1 MTAWSLGALAL
12 GLGLGM
18 ALHGSDAAWVESAA
32 GVLAPVGQIWVR
44 VLSLVVIPLIISLA
58 VVAVLQT
65 PDIGRLGGKAL
76 ALFGAMLA
84 TAGLLTVLIAPPII
98 SLYRPDPETIAAL
111 RASIAVPDAAQ
122 AALGT
127 RLGLTDWLRGYLP
140 ASLDSALRGADVL
153 VLLLGAMILA
163 LLVRTFPGPR
173 RAAVERVFQRVADA
187 TRLVVRW
194 ILVITPAGVFALS
207 FGMALNAGGG
217 AAGFM
222 LASVLIVCG
231 ILLLFTLLLYPATAL
246 LGSTSI
252 RRFARAAAPAQL
264 VAVSSQSSLASLPA
278 LVEGGREALRLPVAA
293 TGFVLPLAVSIF
305 KLNRTISA
313 PVQLLLLTHA
323 FDVSLDPARLPL
335 FMGTVFL
342 QSFFTPGIPGGS
354 TPFWTLPL
362 YVSAG
367 APIEGVVI
375 LAAIEPIT
383 DMFKTL
389 INVTGDLSAATILSR
404 RPAAGPGA

>member
-1 MTAWSLGALAL
+1 MTAWSLAALAL
-12 GLGLGM
+12 GLGLGVV
-18 ALHGSDAAWVESAA
+18 LHGSRAPWVPSLASA
-32 GVLAPVGQIWVR
+32 VAPVGQIWVR
-44 VLSLVVIPLIISLA
+44 VLSLVVIPLIIGMA

-65 PDIGRLGGKAL
+65 PGIGKLGGRAL
-76 ALFGAMLA
+76 GLFAAMLA
-84 TAGLLTVLIAPPII
+84 AAAALTLLIAPPII
-98 SLYRPDPETIAAL
+98 SLYNPDPGTIAAL
-111 RASIAVPDAAQ
+111 RASIEVPDAAQ
-122 AALGT
+122 ASLGM
-127 RLGLTDWLRGYLP
+127 RPGVTDWLMGYLP

-153 VLLLGAMILA
+153 VLLLAAMTLA
-163 LLVRTFPGPR
+163 LLVRAFAQAR
-173 RAAVERVFQRVADA
+173 SAIVERAFQKVVDL
-187 TRLVVRW
+187 TRFAVRW
-194 ILVITPAGVFALS
+194 ILAITPVGVFALS
-207 FGMALNAGGG
+207 FSMALNAGGG

-222 LASVLIVCG
+222 LACVVIVCG
-231 ILLLFTLLLYPATAL
+231 ILLFFTALLYPATAF
-246 LGSTSI
+246 LGRTSI

-278 LVEGGREALRLPVAA
+278 LVEGGRTELKLPVAA

-323 FDVSLDPARLPL
+323 FGVTLDPARLPL

-342 QSFFTPGIPGGS
+342 QSFLTPGIPGGS

-375 LAAIEPIT
+375 LAAIEPIL
-383 DMFKTL
+383 DIFKTL
-389 INVTGDLSAATILSR
+389 LNVTADLSAATILSGGSLPG
-404 RPAAGPGA
+404 PAA

>member
-1 MTAWSLGALAL
+1 MTAWSLAALAL
-12 GLGLGM
+12 GLGLGLV
-18 ALHGSDAAWVESAA
+18 LHGSHAPWVPSLAR
-32 GVLAPVGQIWVR
+32 GLAPVGQIWVR
-44 VLSLVVIPLIISLA
+44 VLSLVVIPLIIGMA

-65 PDIGRLGGKAL
+65 PGIGKLGARAL
-76 ALFGAMLA
+76 GLFAALLGAVA
-84 TAGLLTVLIAPPII
+84 VLTLLIAPPII
-98 SLYRPDPETIAAL
+98 ALYDPDPGTIAAL
-111 RASIAVPDAAQ
+111 RASIEVPDAAQ
-122 AALGT
+122 ASLGT
-127 RLGLTDWLRGYLP
+127 RPGLTDWLKEYLP

-153 VLLLGAMILA
+153 VLLLAAMILA
-163 LLVRTFPGPR
+163 LLVRAFAQAR
-173 RAAVERVFQRVADA
+173 RAVVERAFQRLVDV
-187 TRLVVRW
+187 TRFVVRW
-194 ILVITPAGVFALS
+194 ILVITPVGVFALS
-207 FGMALNAGGG
+207 FSMALNAGGG

-222 LASVLIVCG
+222 LACVVIVCG
-231 ILLLFTLLLYPATAL
+231 ILLLFTALLYPATAL
-246 LGSTSI
+246 LGRTSI

-278 LVEGGREALRLPVAA
+278 LVEGGRSELGLPVAA

-323 FDVSLDPARLPL
+323 FGVTLDPARLPL

-375 LAAIEPIT
+375 LAAIEPIL
-383 DMFKTL
+383 DIFKTL
-389 INVTGDLSAATILSR
+389 LNVTADLSAATILAGQFPSG
-404 RPAAGPGA
+404 PAV

>member
-1 MTAWSLGALAL
+1 MTAWSLGALVL

-18 ALHGSDAAWVESAA
+18 ALHGSDAPWVASAA
-32 GVLAPVGQIWVR
+32 RALAPIGQIWVR

-65 PDIGRLGGKAL
+65 PGIGKLAGKAIG
-76 ALFGAMLA
+76 LFAAMLA
-84 TAGLLTVLIAPPII
+84 AAGLLTLLIAPPVIA
-98 SLYRPDPETIAAL
+98 LYNPDPETIAAL
-111 RASIAVPDAAQ
+111 RASIAVPEAAQ

-127 RLGLTDWLRGYLP
+127 RPGLIDWFRGYLP

-163 LLVRTFPGPR
+163 LLVRAFAGSR
-173 RAAVERVFQRVADA
+173 RGAVERAFQRLADA

-207 FGMALNAGGG
+207 FGMALNAGGA

-222 LASVLIVCG
+222 LACVLIVCG
-231 ILLLFTLLLYPATAL
+231 ILLLFTLLLYPVTAI
-246 LGSTSI
+246 LGRTPV

-278 LVEGGREALRLPVAA
+278 LVEGGRAELGLPVGA

-313 PVQLLLLTHA
+313 PVQLLLLAHA
-323 FDVSLDPARLPL
+323 FGVTLDPARLPL

-375 LAAIEPIT
+375 LAVIEPIL
-383 DMFKTL
+383 DIFKTL
-389 INVTGDLSAATILSR
+389 INVTADLSAATILSKR
-404 RPAAGPGA
+404 SAPRPAV